1 MIPGIEIREISREN
15 GVPETTVEKDYA
27 LNWILVAISREI
39 DDLMALKGGTA
50 IRKTYIGDYRF
61 SDDLDFTLLV
71 NIDKNML
78 EKKVI
83 TAVKKSKAES
93 GINFNEN
100 IRIEETPNK
109 TYEMVTYF
117 RMLRKMGSPLRI
129 RLDITRSEDEKIILP
144 LKRRSIIHPYSDRCR
159 GKILGYSL
167 EEILAEKLRS
177 LFQRTRPR
185 DLYDVWYLLK
195 RIEVEKSLEILPEK
209 FKLKGVSMDNLPMKR
224 KDFEHA
230 WESSLKHQ
238 LKNLPNF
245 DDVFNDV
252 NKTIEVAKLRFK
264 KSF

>member
-15 GVPETTVEKDYA
+15 GIPETTVERDYA
-27 LNWILVAISREI
+27 LNWVLVAISHEI
-39 DDLMALKGGTA
+39 DDMMALKGGTA

-61 SDDLDFTLLV
+61 SEDLDFTLLV

-159 GKILGYSL
+159 GKILVYSL

-177 LFQRTRPR
+177 PM
-185 DLYDVWYLLK
+185 YS
-195 RIEVEKSLEILPEK
+195 RISSSLSFGMPI
-209 FKLKGVSMDNLPMKR
+209 F
-224 KDFEHA
+224 
-230 WESSLKHQ
+230 SSLKRVKLLCLTLMSIH
-238 LKNLPNF
+238 LSVLFYIYLTLPLN
-245 DDVFNDV
+245 
-252 NKTIEVAKLRFK
+252 
-264 KSF
+264 